1 MRYLILI
8 LFCALFIGC
17 LPKEEGIET
26 YQLNGGTFDVDIYVV
41 VCESET
47 KAYNYIRINL
57 DSSVKQEDFN
67 ADGVT
72 FDQQNG
78 NIVIWLRNAND
89 KSINAHELLHT
100 NIAIMN
106 LVNIPLKDDTEE
118 VYAYELGYLTKQF
131 YKQITP

>member
-1 MRYLILI
+1 MKYLTL
-8 LFCALFIGC
+8 LFICSFFIGC
-17 LPKEEGIET
+17 LPKEEGVET
-26 YQLNGGTFDVDIYVV
+26 YQLDGGTFDVDIYVV
-41 VCESET
+41 VCESEI
-47 KAYNYIRINL
+47 KAYNYISINL

-67 ADGVT
+67 AGGVT

-78 NIVIWLRNAND
+78 NIVIWLRNTND

-106 LVNIPLKDDTEE
+106 LVNIPLKEDTEE

-131 YKQITP
+131 YQKIN

>member
-1 MRYLILI
+1 MCS
-8 LFCALFIGC
+8 FFIGC
-17 LPKEEGIET
+17 LPKEEGVET
-26 YQLNGGTFDVDIYVV
+26 YQLDGGTFDVDIYVV

-67 ADGVT
+67 ADGIT

-106 LVNIPLKDDTEE
+106 LVNIPLKEDTEE

-131 YKQITP
+131 YQYVK